1 MNDIVLL
8 FDDYGIESQNLHTS
22 FLMADLDFPVIVI
35 EDNGFLPE
43 NVISVYGYYLGDY
56 KEVAGLPGKPLYFNQ
71 ITVPDYW
78 EISADNRSGKIHN
91 LNHETGHIY
100 YIEPLHK
107 RLVRTVE
114 WLDDKGV
121 ARSLDHYN
129 QYGACYARTTLDRN
143 GKRIQKSYF
152 SADGKEVI
160 VENYV
165 TGAIILEDEGTRRI
179 FRSKTDFVIDFFR
192 KQQIENCR
200 IFFNSLSYPFFVSQK
215 MPQNGGRDILFWQE
229 SRRPDIPGNMQ
240 MILDGDATRTEKVLV
255 QKRHS
260 YDQLLALG
268 ANPQMV
274 DKLGY
279 VYPYQKDN
287 ENRPVA
293 LICTNSDQ
301 IEKLTEL
308 VEGLP
313 EMKFH
318 IAALT
323 EMSSKLMSFA
333 TYENVQLY
341 PGVKESVLDELFEE
355 CDYYFDVNYQN
366 EIVSAVSEAFLF
378 NHIIFAFEQ
387 TVHNRDLIADEHI
400 FWAADYENMIHTVK
414 CCLQDTAVADKHL
427 KWQQKAALDESPK
440 RLRALV
446 DEEQ

>member
-8 FDDYGIESQNLHTS
+8 FEDYGMESQNLHTS
-22 FLMADLDFPVIVI
+22 FLMADLYFPVIVI
-35 EDNGFLPE
+35 DDNGFLPE

-56 KEVAGLPGKPLYFNQ
+56 KEVKELPGKPLYFNQ

-78 EISADNRSGKIHN
+78 EISGDNRNGKIHN
-91 LNHETGHIY
+91 LNHEVGHIY

-114 WLDDKGV
+114 WLDEKGV
-121 ARSLDHYN
+121 PRAQDHYN
-129 QYGACYARTTLDRN
+129 QYGACYARTILDRN
-143 GKRIQKSYF
+143 GKPIQKSYF
-152 SADGKEVI
+152 SPDGKEVI
-160 VENYV
+160 LENYV
-165 TGAIILEDEGTRRI
+165 TGAIILEDEGKRQI
-179 FRSKTDFVIDFFR
+179 FRTKTDLVIHFF
-192 KQQIENCR
+192 KQQQIENCR

-215 MPQNGGRDILFWQE
+215 MAENGKRDILFWQE

-240 MILDGDATRTEKVLV
+240 MILDGEATRTGKIFV

-260 YDQLLALG
+260 YDRLLALG
-268 ANPQMV
+268 ANPQIL

-279 VYPYQKDN
+279 VYPFQKDHG
-287 ENRPVA
+287 NRPAA

-323 EMSSKLMSFA
+323 EMSSKLMAFA
-333 TYENVQLY
+333 SYENVQLY

-355 CDYYFDVNYQN
+355 CDYYFDVNHQN
-366 EIVSAVSEAFLF
+366 EIVSSVSEAFLF
-378 NHIIFAFEQ
+378 NQIIFAFEQ
-387 TVHNRDLIADEHI
+387 TIHNRDLIADGHI
-400 FWAADYENMIHTVK
+400 FPAENYKQMIQLVK
-414 CCLQDTAVADKHL
+414 TCLQDSAVAAEHL
-427 KWQQKAALDESPK
+427 KLQQSAALDESPEK
-440 RLRALV
+440 IRKLSA
-446 DEEQ
+446 